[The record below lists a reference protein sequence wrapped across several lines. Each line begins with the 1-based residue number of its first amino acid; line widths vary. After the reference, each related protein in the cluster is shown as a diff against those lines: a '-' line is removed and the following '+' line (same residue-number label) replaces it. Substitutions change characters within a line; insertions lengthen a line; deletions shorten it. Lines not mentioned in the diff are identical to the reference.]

1 MKNQH
6 ITNAL
11 LSSVDDNLNTKI
23 CYIEDICRAKKHLW
37 AFGKKEHNEF
47 LSPEA
52 SAKLF
57 DELYELDLT
66 ALELIMKNYEKQ
78 INELLILKLQAI

>member
-11 LSSVDDNLNTKI
+11 ISSVDDNFKTKI
-23 CYIEDICRAKKHLW
+23 CYIDDICRAKKHLW

-47 LSPEA
+47 LTPEA
-52 SAKLF
+52 STKLF
-57 DELYELDLT
+57 DELYDLDIT
-66 ALELIMKNYEKQ
+66 ALELIMKNYEKE
-78 INELLILKLQAI
+78 INQLMILKLQTI